1 MRVHDALTRP
11 PGLAMLGG
19 GNGVEAG
26 SYDAVNGRAQG
37 KGNAH
42 AGSAD
47 QERADLRRD
56 GHAELHGR
64 SRGQGRRHPSRRQG
78 QRPDG
83 GARARRRRPRPRAGL
98 RGSAHAL
105 RRPDRLGPAPDLL
118 AVARRDHRRH
128 GELRR
133 GRGAGEARDAR
144 DPHAGPGERR
154 GHSLRRHEG
163 GHRLA
168 VGELWP
174 VPRCHRPPRAGHQRG
189 RAGGIHAAAPLRHGR
204 GVVRARGDR

>member
-1 MRVHDALTRP
+1 MRVHNALTRP

-26 SYDAVNGRAQG
+26 SYDAVNGRAHG
-37 KGNAH
+37 KGSPH
-42 AGSAD
+42 AGPAD
-47 QERADLRRD
+47 QERAHLRRD
-56 GHAELHGR
+56 GHAELHGE
-64 SRGQGRRHPSRRQG
+64 SRGQGRRHPVSRQG

-83 GARARRRRPRPRAGL
+83 GAGARRRRPGPGAGL
-98 RGSAHAL
+98 RGSPHAL
-105 RRPDRLGPAPDLL
+105 RRPDRLGSPTDLL
-118 AVARRDHRRH
+118 AVARRHHRRH

-133 GRGAGEARDAR
+133 GRGAGEVRDAR

-154 GHSLRRHEG
+154 GHSVRRHEG

-174 VPRCHRPPRAGHQRG
+174 VPRRRRAPRAGHQRG
-189 RAGGIHAAAPLRHGR
+189 RAGGVHAAAPLRHGR
-204 GVVRARGDR
+204 GLVRAGGDG